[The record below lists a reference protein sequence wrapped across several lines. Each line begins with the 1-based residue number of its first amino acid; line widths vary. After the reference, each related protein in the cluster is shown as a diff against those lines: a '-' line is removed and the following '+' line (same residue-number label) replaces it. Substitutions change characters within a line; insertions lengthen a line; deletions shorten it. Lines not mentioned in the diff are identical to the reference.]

1 MSTKHLTNV
10 EAQRIIAILSE
21 LYSKIQLLS
30 HVPPLRRVPDFESF
44 QHEVGPEVAQV
55 LDEQV
60 LLEQQ
65 MQTMGAE
72 RCLAAGMQQLESAE
86 QARLS
91 CHARVSAR
99 ARARV

>member
-1 MSTKHLTNV
+1 MLL
-10 EAQRIIAILSE
+10 EQAAELPPGPAQ
-21 LYSKIQLLS
+21 
-30 HVPPLRRVPDFESF
+30 
-44 QHEVGPEVAQV
+44 
-55 LDEQV
+55 QV

-65 MQTMGAE
+65 MHTMGAE
-72 RCLAAGMQQLESAE
+72 RCLAAGMQQLESTE